1 MAFVLDASVAL
12 AWFLADEATPRTEA
26 VLERLHGSEATV
38 PVVWPLEVANAFL
51 MAERRQRITPSQT
64 ALAVGNLTALPITV
78 DDGALVEAWG
88 AVLRLARDHGLTTYD
103 ASYLELAL
111 RLGLPLATQDARLGA
126 AAQRVGVPLVEPPAD
141 EADAT

>member
-12 AWFLADEATPRTEA
+12 AWFLAGEATRHTEA
-26 VLERLHGSEATV
+26 VLERLHGSEAAV

-64 ALAVGNLTALPITV
+64 ADAVGNLTALPIRV
-78 DDGALVEAWG
+78 DDGALGEAWG
-88 AVLRLARDHGLTTYD
+88 TVLRLARDHGLTAYD
-103 ASYLELAL
+103 ASYLELAM

-126 AAQRVGVPLVEPPAD
+126 AAGRVGVHLVEPPAD
-141 EADAT
+141 EAENS